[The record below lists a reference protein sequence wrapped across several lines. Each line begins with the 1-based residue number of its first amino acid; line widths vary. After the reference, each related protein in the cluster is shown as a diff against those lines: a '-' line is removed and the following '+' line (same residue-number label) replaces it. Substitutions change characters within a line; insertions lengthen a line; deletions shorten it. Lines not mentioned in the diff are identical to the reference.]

1 MVGAVV
7 GVQPFGGEGLSGT
20 GPKAGGP
27 LYLYRLL
34 SERPDNAVSNTLERQ
49 DSHLPMDASARTVL
63 LEPFEALTQ
72 WSEKQNSVISPSVIE
87 LFTRHS
93 QTGTTRVLPGPTG
106 ERNTYTLRPRGLILC
121 LSDNEQ
127 DCLTQLTAV
136 LSAGCQVLWPDSEL
150 HQKLFKSL
158 PEKVRK
164 TISLTKNWIE
174 SKEPIEGVIYHG
186 DSDQLKEVCTAVAQ
200 RKGPIISVQGFER
213 GETNLL
219 TERLLHERSLSVN
232 TAAAG
237 GNASLMTIG

>member
-1 MVGAVV
+1 MPLL
-7 GVQPFGGEGLSGT
+7 VQPLVVKVYRT

-49 DSHLPMDASARTVL
+49 DSHLPMDASAKTVL

-93 QTGTTRVLPGPTG
+93 QAGTTVYYRAQQEKEIPM
-106 ERNTYTLRPRGLILC
+106 RPRGLILC

-158 PEKVRK
+158 PEK
-164 TISLTKNWIE
+164 
-174 SKEPIEGVIYHG
+174 
-186 DSDQLKEVCTAVAQ
+186 
-200 RKGPIISVQGFER
+200 
-213 GETNLL
+213 
-219 TERLLHERSLSVN
+219 
-232 TAAAG
+232 
-237 GNASLMTIG
+237 